1 MVDSSFNYRTP
12 MFDRHGQTS
21 TMAVN
26 SSAQFPHAGNWF
38 GSSGYYHNAHPYY
51 HPSSIQQHQMLS
63 IMQENV
69 QNGADPNLIPW
80 SHNHHQH
87 QNFDW
92 MPQLSGSQCQMSE
105 YSADDSDISPSPT
118 SNRTI
123 SPSYMQQ
130 IRGKSPYE
138 WMKKTSFQSEPSPG
152 IYLIRLKYMN
162 DR

>member
-1 MVDSSFNYRTP
+1 MDSSLNYRSS
-12 MFDRHGQTS
+12 MFAGHGQAP

-26 SSAQFPHAGNWF
+26 SSSQFPHTGNWF
-38 GSSGYYHNAHPYY
+38 GSSGYYHNAHSYY
-51 HPSSIQQHQMLS
+51 HPSPIQQHQMLS
-63 IMQENV
+63 IMQENAA
-69 QNGADPNLIPW
+69 QNAADPNLIPW

-92 MPQLSGSQCQMSE
+92 MPQLTGSQCQMSE
-105 YSADDSDISPSPT
+105 YSAEDSDISPSPT

-123 SPSYMQQ
+123 SPSYMQP

-152 IYLIRLKYMN
+152 I
-162 DR
+162 